1 MNLAREAVPTKMVG
15 SKKKR
20 AFSRRESKKKNVGV
34 TRSSSLQNGAT
45 LSQYILVA

>member
-1 MNLAREAVPTKMVG
+1 MNLAREAVLTKMVG

-20 AFSRRESKKKNVGV
+20 AFSRRESEKKNVGV

>member
-1 MNLAREAVPTKMVG
+1 MNLVGETVLTKREG
-15 SKKKR
+15 SKKTCF
-20 AFSRRESKKKNVGV
+20 FSRREAEKKNVGV